1 MAKRLPRE
9 LAALLWGKQVPG
21 RLTLS
26 FVTSDYTNS
35 QRPAYF
41 CPLGV
46 GIKGCHHTRLWL
58 L

>member
-1 MAKRLPRE
+1 MAKRLPQD

-21 RLTLS
+21 RLTMP
-26 FVTSDYTNS
+26 FVTSDNTNS

-46 GIKGCHHTRLWL
+46 GIKGCHHTRL
-58 L
+58 